1 MFNCINK
8 GADRYL
14 SSHLNHQD
22 IWIELL
28 LDYKIFTKYIILIVF
43 HYTIDAMACK
53 TVDLGKFSILY
64 KVHISLKFNENF
76 KIYKVLIFDVKLC
89 LYPDILL

>member
-1 MFNCINK
+1 
-8 GADRYL
+8 
-14 SSHLNHQD
+14 
-22 IWIELL
+22 
-28 LDYKIFTKYIILIVF
+28 
-43 HYTIDAMACK
+43 MACK

-76 KIYKVLIFDVKLC
+76 KFCKVLLFDVKLC